1 MKDIIFTAKFK
12 KDIKFYQRK
21 HVNLESFE
29 LVLYLL
35 KHDIELPPRFKAH
48 RLKGDLAGYMECH
61 IQNDILLLYIDDVN
75 SITLLRLA
83 SHDELFK

>member
-1 MKDIIFTAKFK
+1 MRNIIFSARFK

-35 KHDIELPPRFKAH
+35 KHGIEFPAKFRLHK
-48 RLKGDLAGYMECH
+48 LKGDMTGYMECH
-61 IQNDILLLYIDDVN
+61 IKDDILLLYIDGDDSV
-75 SITLLRLA
+75 TLLRLA